1 MFYVQQNIEK
11 KGEIYVNEEQ
21 RTIMQHMRNIGNATK
36 RHIDRYFDS
45 KKQLENLSCSGGW
58 ILSRVFESEHF
69 GEPLYQRDFET
80 EFGIT
85 RSTASK
91 VLSGLEKKGLIRRAG
106 VSHDARLKQ
115 IRLTE
120 KSNAISQSI
129 FSETRALERKL
140 EEGFTPDELDTL
152 FSFFERIE
160 NNLAAAD
167 EEAALRQEQQAAH

>member
-1 MFYVQQNIEK
+1 MFDDQK
-11 KGEIYVNEEQ
+11 
-21 RTIMQHMRNIGNATK
+21 TIMRHMRNIGNATK

-69 GEPLYQRDFET
+69 GVPLYQRDFEV

-115 IRLTE
+115 IKLTE
-120 KSNAISQSI
+120 KSNAISRSI
-129 FSETRALERKL
+129 FSETKALEEKL
-140 EEGFTPDELDTL
+140 ERGFSRDELNTL
-152 FSFFERIE
+152 FSYLERIE

-167 EEAALRQEQQAAH
+167 EEAARREKEKGATGIDKNTCQIDT

>member
-1 MFYVQQNIEK
+1 MFYVQQK
-11 KGEIYVNEEQ
+11 IYSKEVRRVLDEQ

-91 VLSGLEKKGLIRRAG
+91 VLSGLEKKGLIRREG

-120 KSNAISQSI
+120 KSDAISRSI
-129 FSETRALERKL
+129 FSETIALEEKL
-140 EEGFTPDELDTL
+140 ERGFSAEELKTF
-152 FSFFERIE
+152 FSYLERVE

-167 EEAALRQEQQAAH
+167 EEAARRQEQP

>member
-1 MFYVQQNIEK
+1 MPDDRK
-11 KGEIYVNEEQ
+11 
-21 RTIMQHMRNIGNATK
+21 TIMQHMRNIWNATK

-58 ILSRVFESEHF
+58 ILSRVFENEHF
-69 GEPLYQRDFET
+69 GTPMFQRDIEN
-80 EFGIT
+80 EFSIT

-120 KSNAISQSI
+120 KSDAISRSI
-129 FSETRALERKL
+129 FGETRELEEKLERGFSAEEL
-140 EEGFTPDELDTL
+140 ETL
-152 FSFFERIE
+152 FGYLERIE

-167 EEAALRQEQQAAH
+167 EEAARRQEQP

>member
-1 MFYVQQNIEK
+1 MSD
-11 KGEIYVNEEQ
+11 EQ
-21 RTIMQHMRNIGNATK
+21 RSIMQHMRTIENAAK

-120 KSNAISQSI
+120 RSNAISQSI
-129 FSETRALERKL
+129 FGETKALEKKL
-140 EEGFTPDELDTL
+140 EQGFSPEELSTL
-152 FSFFERIE
+152 FGFFERIE

-167 EEAALRQEQQAAH
+167 EEAALREKEKGAINIDQNTCESDT